1 MRENNPSL
9 FNSPVINKIWYVGAG
24 GGETLKPTSPIL
36 SNAIDLYIDGEKMDI
51 RDAISI
57 TCLNIPYYAGGGLP
71 LGKEKDYFCFSDGQL
86 EVIGF
91 QNLIHYATARVC
103 DEVKRMNGLM
113 NRLE

>member
-9 FNSPVINKIWYVGAG
+9 FNSQIINKMWYVGAG
-24 GGETLKPTSPIL
+24 GEETLNPTSPVL
-36 SNAIDLYIDGEKMDI
+36 SNAMELYIDGVKMDI

-91 QNLIHYATARVC
+91 QNLIHYATARVG
-103 DEVKRMNGLM
+103 DMN
-113 NRLE
+113 E